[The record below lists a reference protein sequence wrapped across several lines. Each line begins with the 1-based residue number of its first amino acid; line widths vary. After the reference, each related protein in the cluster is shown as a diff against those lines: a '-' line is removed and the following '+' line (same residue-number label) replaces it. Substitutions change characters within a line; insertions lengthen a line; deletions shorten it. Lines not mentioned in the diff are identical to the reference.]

1 MPRKAPLYSTSRA
14 RAGKKV
20 AGQRGRRIAPA
31 PALEAD
37 AGQAP
42 ARPGLFRRGAQ
53 LFRRYDRAAA
63 VLCGVL
69 FTLGALWTYDKLQ
82 PEAQNLTQEDLD
94 EAVLTTWNTHL
105 MPSEATRAYQRI
117 RGSVVMVRGLGN
129 RRNGDERD
137 EHADHDHNEQ
147 SPRKKEGQ
155 PANRPDHE
163 ARGIGTGVV
172 LVDDGVILTNLHVVN
187 GSPRIEVV
195 FADGSKSPARVIE
208 VQREND
214 LAVLKAAVVPE
225 NLPPATVRSSSDLQ
239 PGDKVIAVGFPF
251 GIGPSVSAGVVSG
264 LKREFHSAD
273 GEETLKNL
281 IQFDASA
288 NPGNS
293 GGPLVTMDGSVVG
306 IVTGILNP
314 SEHRTF
320 AGIGFA
326 VPIDQATGGGGS
338 SPF

>member
-1 MPRKAPLYSTSRA
+1 MTRKAPLYSTSRA

-20 AGQRGRRIAPA
+20 SGQRGRTGTAAPVIAA
-31 PALEAD
+31 AEL
-37 AGQAP
+37 QQTP

-53 LFRRYDRAAA
+53 LFQRYDRAAA

-82 PEAQNLTQEDLD
+82 PTPQNLTQDDLD
-94 EAVLTTWNTHL
+94 DAVLQTWNTHV

-117 RGSVVMVRGLGN
+117 RGSVVMVRGLNN
-129 RRNGDERD
+129 RRDADKPDER
-137 EHADHDHNEQ
+137 ADHDHGDDNHQDEKN
-147 SPRKKEGQ
+147 P
-155 PANRPDHE
+155 NMPDRE

-172 LVDDGVILTNLHVVN
+172 LVDDGVILTNLHVVS
-187 GSPRIEVV
+187 GSPRIEVI
-195 FADGSKSPARVIE
+195 FADGTKSPARVIE
-208 VQREND
+208 IQREND
-214 LAVLKAAVVPE
+214 LAVLKAMTVPE

-251 GIGPSVSAGVVSG
+251 GIGPSVSSGIVSG
-264 LKREFHSAD
+264 LKRQFSSAD

>member
-1 MPRKAPLYSTSRA
+1 MHKKAPLYSTSRA
-14 RAGKKV
+14 RGGKKIT
-20 AGQRGRRIAPA
+20 AGARRTGQG
-31 PALEAD
+31 PALPAD
-37 AGQAP
+37 GPPPGGP
-42 ARPGLFRRGAQ
+42 ARPGLLHRGRA

-69 FTLGALWTYDKLQ
+69 FTLGALLTFDRLQ
-82 PEAQNLTQEDLD
+82 PEPQNLTQEDLD
-94 EAVLTTWNTHL
+94 KAVLTTWNTHV

-117 RGSVVMVRGLGN
+117 LGSVVMVRGLSSRDEAN
-129 RRNGDERD
+129 DEREQPPAPNAQQD
-137 EHADHDHNEQ
+137 EDAAEQ
-147 SPRKKEGQ
+147 P
-155 PANRPDHE
+155 PPDPQ
-163 ARGIGTGVV
+163 ASGIGTGVV
-172 LVDDGVILTNLHVVN
+172 LVDDGVILTNLHVVS
-187 GSPRIEVV
+187 GSPYIEVI
-195 FADGSKSPARVIE
+195 FADGTESPARIIE

-214 LAVLKAAVVPE
+214 LAVLKAARVPE
-225 NLPPATVRSSSDLQ
+225 NLPPATVRSSSDLR

-251 GIGPSVSAGVVSG
+251 GIGPSVSAGIVSG
-264 LKREFHSAD
+264 LKRRFHSAD
-273 GEETLKNL
+273 GQETLKNL

>member
-1 MPRKAPLYSTSRA
+1 
-14 RAGKKV
+14 
-20 AGQRGRRIAPA
+20 
-31 PALEAD
+31 
-37 AGQAP
+37 
-42 ARPGLFRRGAQ
+42 
-53 LFRRYDRAAA
+53 
-63 VLCGVL
+63 VL

-82 PEAQNLTQEDLD
+82 PAPQNLTQDDLD
-94 EAVLTTWNTHL
+94 DAVLQTWNTHV

-117 RGSVVMVRGLGN
+117 RGSVVMVRGLNN
-129 RRNGDERD
+129 RRDADKPD
-137 EHADHDHNEQ
+137 EHADHDHSDDNQQDAEK
-147 SPRKKEGQ
+147 P
-155 PANRPDHE
+155 NMPDRE

-172 LVDDGVILTNLHVVN
+172 LVDDGVILTNLHVVS
-187 GSPRIEVV
+187 GSPRIEVI
-195 FADGSKSPARVIE
+195 FADGTKSPARVIE
-208 VQREND
+208 IQREND
-214 LAVLKAAVVPE
+214 LAVLKAMTVPE

-251 GIGPSVSAGVVSG
+251 GIGPSVSSGIVSG
-264 LKREFHSAD
+264 LKRQFSSAD